1 MPNIKYLPFALPD
14 IDDNEINAVVN
25 CMKSGWVTTGP
36 MAKQF
41 EEDFKN
47 YIGKDLEAVSI
58 NSASMG
64 ILLALEALGFKEGDE
79 VIIPTYTFSSTGMM
93 AVHIG
98 VKPVLCDIDHKTLNI
113 DPTQIEKLIT
123 PKTKAIM
130 PVHFAGLACDM
141 DAIHQIAKKHKLF
154 VAEDAAHSLPTRYKG
169 KLIGDHTSDATIYS
183 FYATK
188 TITTG
193 EGGMIIT
200 KNPEVAKRCRTMR
213 LHGISRDVFDR
224 YTAKGS
230 KWFYE
235 IIAQGHK
242 CNLTDI
248 AASIG
253 IEQLKKCNKFHK
265 RRLEIAQKY
274 LEAFK
279 DLPLILPPYVGDI
292 KDHAWHL
299 FVIRL
304 QDSLQMTREDFI
316 AQMDQ
321 EGIGCSVHF
330 IPLHLHPYWQEKLK
344 VKKGDF
350 PNAEKV
356 FDKAVSLPLYTKMS
370 DDDVERVIK
379 SVRKIL
385 C

>member
-1 MPNIKYLPFALPD
+1 MSNIQYLPFALPD

-41 EEDFKN
+41 EDNFKN
-47 YIGKDLEAVSI
+47 YIGTNLEAVSV

-64 ILLALEALGFKEGDE
+64 ILLALEALGLKEGDE
-79 VIIPTYTFSSTGMM
+79 VIIPTYTFSATGMM

-98 VKPVLCDIDHKTLNI
+98 VKPVLCDIDPKTLNI

-141 DAIHQIAKKHKLF
+141 DAINQIAKKHKLF
-154 VAEDAAHSLPTRYKG
+154 VVEDAAHSLPTRYKDTI
-169 KLIGDHTSDATIYS
+169 IGDHTSDATIYS

-200 KNPEVAKRCRTMR
+200 KHPELAKRCRTMR

-253 IEQLKKCNKFHK
+253 IEQLKKCNKFHA

-279 DLPLILPPYVGDI
+279 DLPIMLPTYVGDI

-299 FVIRL
+299 FVVRL

-330 IPLHLHPYWQEKLK
+330 IPLHLHPYWQEKLQ

>member
-1 MPNIKYLPFALPD
+1 MSNAQYLPFALPD

-36 MAKQF
+36 MAKKF
-41 EEDFKN
+41 EEDFAN
-47 YIGKDLEAVSI
+47 YIGKNLQAVAI

-64 ILLALEALGFKEGDE
+64 ILLTLEALGVKEGDE

-93 AVHIG
+93 PVHIG
-98 VKPVLCDIDHKTLNI
+98 ITPVLCDIDPNTLNI
-113 DPTQIEKLIT
+113 DPSQIEKLIT

-141 DAIHQIAKKHKLF
+141 DAIHKIAKKHNLF
-154 VAEDAAHSLPTRYKG
+154 VVEDAAHSLPTHYNG
-169 KLIGDHTSDATIYS
+169 QLIGDHTSDATIYS

-193 EGGMIIT
+193 EGGMIVTSNETI
-200 KNPEVAKRCRTMR
+200 AKRCRTMR

-235 IIAQGHK
+235 ITAQGHK
-242 CNLTDI
+242 CNMTDI

-253 IEQLKKCNKFHK
+253 IEQLKKCNKFHQ
-265 RRLEIAQKY
+265 RRLSIAKKY
-274 LEAFK
+274 IEAFK
-279 DLPLILPPYVGDI
+279 DLPLILPPYTENI
-292 KDHAWHL
+292 EDHAWHL
-299 FVIRL
+299 FVLRM
-304 QDSLQMTREDFI
+304 DDNCKFTREEFI
-316 AQMDQ
+316 SAMDQ

-350 PNAEKV
+350 PNAEKA
-356 FDKAVSLPLYTKMS
+356 FEKAVSIPLYTKMS
-370 DDDVERVIK
+370 DADVDRVITA
-379 SVRKIL
+379 VRKIL